1 MADIEWLPA
10 RQLRENYVD
19 PVATDMS
26 DAQRRLYLAVVT
38 GEVRARLKGRIIN
51 HKKIALMS
59 GNTPFS
65 FPSEI
70 ELSVEDARRKWGGP

>member
-10 RQLRENYVD
+10 QQVREYYVD
-19 PVATDMS
+19 PITTDRS

-38 GEVRARLKGRIIN
+38 GEVRARLKGRIIK
-51 HKKIALMS
+51 HKQIALMS
-59 GNTPFS
+59 GVTPFS

-70 ELSVEDARRKWGGP
+70 ELSVDDARRKWGGP